1 MGNKGKDK
9 EKVPGKGKINIEP
22 EPEDISK
29 NPNDKKGTG
38 EELLELVRND
48 KWFFSAA
55 LIIEA

>member
-48 KWFFSAA
+48 K
-55 LIIEA
+55 